1 MENYFDVKNI
11 FIETKI
17 RNIPKLTFK
26 IFSEISKT
34 KLPPITEPVIPKI
47 PTYRPFLIES
57 LFFRIFVIAA
67 VNAVGTVVINEIP

>member
-47 PTYRPFLIES
+47 PTYRPF
-57 LFFRIFVIAA
+57 
-67 VNAVGTVVINEIP
+67 